1 MVLPRSEIKS
11 SLDLRPMGIR
21 VGSAIDIK
29 VKPNPRYAHC
39 KAEVDY
45 GQHRPP
51 KVDPTKLVTKR
62 RGELFGRIEPANLAR
77 FIGEGKTKVEV
88 VP

>member
-11 SLDLRPMGIR
+11 SLDLLPMGIR
-21 VGSAIDIK
+21 IGNANYESQK
-29 VKPNPRYAHC
+29 VQPNPRYAHV

-62 RGELFGRIEPANLAR
+62 RGELFGRIEPGNLAR
-77 FIGEGKTKVEV
+77 FIEQGKLKVE
-88 VP
+88 